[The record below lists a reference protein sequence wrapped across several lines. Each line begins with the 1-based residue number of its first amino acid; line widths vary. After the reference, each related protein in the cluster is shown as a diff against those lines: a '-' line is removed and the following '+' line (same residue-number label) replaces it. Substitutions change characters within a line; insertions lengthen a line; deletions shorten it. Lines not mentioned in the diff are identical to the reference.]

1 MQRVLTVGI
10 VSYPIRGDFERR
22 KIIAAI
28 AVANLPPILIYAF
41 LMGGYVTRLTAG
53 ATKGCGPQH
62 STGKQT
68 TMAEVSCRQV
78 VKIYDGGVQA
88 VKGIDLEIAD
98 REFVVLVGPSGCG
111 KSTTLRMIAGLE
123 EISAGE
129 IWIGGDIVNDVPPR
143 VRDIAMV
150 FQNYALY
157 PHMSVFDNMA
167 FGLKLRKFPRDE
179 IKRRVDEAARILD
192 IVPLLD
198 RKPRALSGGQ
208 RQRVAMGRAIVRNPK
223 VFLFDEPLS
232 NLDAKLRV
240 QMRTEIKKVHQT
252 VRTTTVYVTHDQVEA
267 MTLADRV
274 VVMNGGVIEQV
285 GSPQELYHSPATRFV
300 AGFIGSPAMN
310 FLPVRVEDGTGGG
323 LSVRVSEQISLA
335 VPPSRTDRYGKYKG
349 QQMILGVRP
358 EHLFEYHE
366 NGRAGWE
373 RVDLPVDVVEP
384 MGMETMVHFFIGH
397 EPVCAR
403 VDPATHAEPG
413 EMLPLTADM
422 NQMHLMESD
431 TGRVV

>member
-1 MQRVLTVGI
+1 
-10 VSYPIRGDFERR
+10 
-22 KIIAAI
+22 
-28 AVANLPPILIYAF
+28 
-41 LMGGYVTRLTAG
+41 
-53 ATKGCGPQH
+53 
-62 STGKQT
+62 
-68 TMAEVSCRQV
+68 MAEVSCRKV
-78 VKIYDGGVQA
+78 VKHYDGGVQA

-98 REFVVLVGPSGCG
+98 QEFVVLVGPSGCG

-123 EISAGE
+123 EITDGE

-143 VRDIAMV
+143 DRDIAMV

-192 IVPLLD
+192 IGALLD
-198 RKPRALSGGQ
+198 RRPRALSGGQ

-252 VRTTTVYVTHDQVEA
+252 VRTTTIYVTHDQVEA

-274 VVMNGGVIEQV
+274 VVMNHGVIEQV
-285 GSPQELYHSPATRFV
+285 GSPQELYHAPKTRFV

-310 FLPVRVEDGTGGG
+310 FLPVKVQGGMNGG
-323 LSVRVSEQISLA
+323 LTVKLGNDVLLSVPA
-335 VPPSRTDRYGKYKG
+335 SRNDRYGPYKDKE
-349 QQMILGVRP
+349 MLLGLRP

-366 NGRAGWE
+366 NGRQGWE
-373 RVDLPVDVVEP
+373 RVELPVDVVEP

-397 EPVCAR
+397 DPVCAR
-403 VDPATHAEPG
+403 IDPATHAAPG
-413 EMLPLTADM
+413 ETMPLTADM
-422 NQMHLMESD
+422 NQMHLMEPE
-431 TGRVV
+431 TGNVI